1 MKLLTHIMI
10 AWLVAAPARG
20 DDSLYVVVNAGSKVE
35 QLSHHELVDIFMGRY
50 DTFPNGD
57 EVTVFDNASDEAL
70 REEFYRQLVDRSLA
84 QVSAYWA
91 RLQFSGRVTQPQEVD
106 SDEALAEKMQST
118 PSGITFVRG
127 SELNQS
133 LKVVHKFDP

>member
-1 MKLLTHIMI
+1 MI
-10 AWLVAAPARG
+10 AWLIAAPVSG
-20 DDSLYVVVNAGSKVE
+20 EDTLYVVVNADNKIG

-57 EVTVFDNASDEAL
+57 DVTVFDNGSELSVREA
-70 REEFYRQLVDRSLA
+70 FYRQLVDRSLA
-84 QVSAYWA
+84 QVDAYWA

-106 SDEALAEKMQST
+106 STDELTEKMRKT

-127 SELNQS
+127 SELNDS
-133 LKVVHKFDP
+133 VKVVYQFDPE